1 MLGHGAIGELAIG
14 QIPDIP
20 EPIVIDAS
28 DVLLVALSDSL
39 SPIEPTLDVSDTF
52 PLVFAEVVSS
62 SGDVSASDTL
72 SVLIADTL
80 ATLVAANVSDAT
92 LLALNDTLT
101 VLAGVDQSD
110 DITLSLVETESVSAV
125 LTASDELDV
134 AVSDA
139 ITVLSSL
146 NRNDALSVLLADFLI
161 PTIWNKPRSA
171 IGKIAAGSVSGRI
184 RGKSHVA
191 DPNLN

>member
-1 MLGHGAIGELAIG
+1 MLGHGAIGELALG

-101 VLAGVDQSD
+101 VLVCVDQSD
-110 DITLSLVETESVSAV
+110 GITLSLVESESVSAV
-125 LTASDELDV
+125 LTASDELSV
-134 AVSDA
+134 ILIDA
-139 ITVLSSL
+139 LSILSSL
-146 NRNDALSVLLADFLI
+146 NRSDTLSVVLADFAN

-171 IGKIAAGSVSGRI
+171 VGKIAAGSASGRI

-191 DPNLN
+191 APNLN